1 MERNIGDQLNKAFEA
16 YRQVSIEKEIA
27 KKELQ
32 KMTEYYE
39 GYTRKLQKQIEDQQR
54 LISVLEAKLSS
65 LRPQPAGEMKCEPCE
80 RAHDGTSA
88 YRKLQYQDN
97 AVTGAAAS
105 HLPAGSAANWYVR
118 LCILFYKLFLLL
130 CRFYFTIV
138 FVFVSQ
144 DMQDAFEA
152 IQVKFR
158 KIKSL
163 TRRQKDH
170 LKRFNGG
177 NDTLNAD
184 QRFSMPIQC
193 TDGTAEAERPFPS
206 ALRTPAVD
214 IPLPASSL
222 ASRGADPDDRDLDSL
237 TKFSVKF
244 PPSADSEYDFLNS
257 APDRRVALAVA
268 EEEPPVELPLSF
280 VYSSSPSHS
289 PPPQSSSLSQE
300 TVRGPQQPLWSPD
313 LCESVDVRADLT
325 SPQSSSPDKCAFCHA
340 VVPPDRMNMHLY
352 SHFSHKNDS
361 DQ

>member
-39 GYTRKLQKQIEDQQR
+39 GYTRKLQKQIDDQQR
-54 LISVLEAKLSS
+54 LISVLEAKLSA
-65 LRPQPAGEMKCEPCE
+65 LRPPPAGETKCEPCE
-80 RAHDGTSA
+80 HAHDGTSA
-88 YRKLQYQDN
+88 YRKLQYQDG
-97 AVTGAAAS
+97 AATGAAPS
-105 HLPAGSAANWYVR
+105 NLPTGSAVN
-118 LCILFYKLFLLL
+118 C
-130 CRFYFTIV
+130 
-138 FVFVSQ
+138 Q

-158 KIKSL
+158 KLKSL

-170 LKRFNGG
+170 LKRINGA
-177 NDTLNAD
+177 NDTFND

-193 TDGTAEAERPFPS
+193 TDRTAEAERPFSSSS
-206 ALRTPAVD
+206 ALRTPAAD
-214 IPLPASSL
+214 MIPPPAAAAASL
-222 ASRGADPDDRDLDSL
+222 SSRGVDPDDRDLDSL

-257 APDRRVALAVA
+257 APNRHAALAVALAVA
-268 EEEPPVELPLSF
+268 EEEPAVELPLSF

-289 PPPQSSSLSQE
+289 PPLPPPPPSSSSLSQE
-300 TVRGPQQPLWSPD
+300 SVRGPQQPLWTPE
-313 LCESVDVRADLT
+313 LCNAVDVGADLA

-352 SHFSHKNDS
+352 SHFSHKNDDGDS
-361 DQ
+361 Q

>member
-54 LISVLEAKLSS
+54 LISVLEAKLTA
-65 LRPQPAGEMKCEPCE
+65 LRPPPAGDMKCEPCE
-80 RAHDGTSA
+80 HAHDGASA

-97 AVTGAAAS
+97 AVTGAAALN
-105 HLPAGSAANWYVR
+105 LPAGSAVD
-118 LCILFYKLFLLL
+118 C
-130 CRFYFTIV
+130 
-138 FVFVSQ
+138 Q

-177 NDTLNAD
+177 NDTLND

-193 TDGTAEAERPFPS
+193 TDRTAEAERPFSSS
-206 ALRTPAVD
+206 ALRTTAVD

-257 APDRRVALAVA
+257 APDRHVALAVA
-268 EEEPPVELPLSF
+268 EEEPVELPLSF

-289 PPPQSSSLSQE
+289 PSSSLSQE
-300 TVRGPQQPLWSPD
+300 SVRGPQQPLWSPE
-313 LCESVDVRADLT
+313 LCREVDVGVDLV

-340 VVPPDRMNMHLY
+340 VVPPDRMNKHLY
-352 SHFSHKNDS
+352 THFSHKNDNN
-361 DQ
+361 Q